1 MKLLFWNIQKKKS
14 CFKVIADAVQDEDID
29 VVALAE
35 FSSDFGA
42 TEELLTLLKQVGEG
56 YKRLISPVPE
66 KVIIFYNSNKVT
78 VKNRYNEG
86 KIAIKKISSFVSET
100 NAYIVFCH
108 FMSKVSVSNAEQ
120 SERITNVKNIID
132 SFEKENDDE
141 HGILLLCGDLNMN
154 PFEEGVIKANGLNAV
169 MESSIA
175 QKKCRKVGGGKY
187 KYFYNPMWGFLGD
200 LGKDR
205 VSGTY
210 FHNPSNHIQYFWNI
224 FDQVLLCPEAIP
236 YFDKEALHI
245 ISETTNFKLL
255 KPSGIIDK
263 NNYSDHLPIMF
274 KLNI

>member
-14 CFKVIADAVQDEDID
+14 CFKVIADAVQDEDIA

-141 HGILLLCGDLNMN
+141 HGILLL
-154 PFEEGVIKANGLNAV
+154 
-169 MESSIA
+169 
-175 QKKCRKVGGGKY
+175 
-187 KYFYNPMWGFLGD
+187 
-200 LGKDR
+200 
-205 VSGTY
+205 
-210 FHNPSNHIQYFWNI
+210 
-224 FDQVLLCPEAIP
+224 
-236 YFDKEALHI
+236 
-245 ISETTNFKLL
+245 
-255 KPSGIIDK
+255 
-263 NNYSDHLPIMF
+263 
-274 KLNI
+274 